1 MLGWK
6 LVKLP
11 MSILNGR
18 VNFFLNFASVFIF
31 MTHNSPAD
39 FKLIHFLLW
48 INEFYQ
54 SSIFATFKQALVKI
68 YKIPRIIFESTN
80 QYSVLWNITPLFSF
94 SSKIVY
100 CGQNQPIKVQSF
112 GIFDFS
118 GQNSSNSSCQFW
130 TAKSIP
136 NHFLHHFPCHD
147 T

>member
-6 LVKLP
+6 IVKLP
-11 MSILNGR
+11 MSILNWR
-18 VNFFLNFASVFIF
+18 VNSFLNFASFFIF
-31 MTHNSPAD
+31 MAHNSPAD
-39 FKLIHFLLW
+39 FKLIYFLLW

-68 YKIPRIIFESTN
+68 CKIPRIIFESTN

-100 CGQNQPIKVQSF
+100 FGQNQPIKVQSF
-112 GIFDFS
+112 GFFDFS
-118 GQNSSNSSCQFW
+118 GQNSSNSSCQLW

-136 NHFLHHFPCHD
+136 NHFWHHFPRHD